1 MLSFISCT
9 QEITRGF
16 QWNSDF
22 RDPTQKTVLNT
33 LVKTYIKVFKTFTI
47 IIIANVQWNVK
58 TYEVVNDRSELL
70 PNRTNTDILE
80 GKKFAEPIPIHTYQ
94 YLRYLPILAS
104 VVSEGI
110 GSISRS
116 GNSRYRKYLPNR
128 SVRIG
133 SIEYRSFTIT
143 KFLSSCCAII
153 WKGSLFGYCAKEIWN
168 ECNNLKSC
176 CCITPTT
183 FKILK
188 WC

>member
-70 PNRTNTDILE
+70 PNRTNTD
-80 GKKFAEPIPIHTYQ
+80 T
-94 YLRYLPILAS
+94 
-104 VVSEGI
+104 
-110 GSISRS
+110 
-116 GNSRYRKYLPNR
+116 
-128 SVRIG
+128 
-133 SIEYRSFTIT
+133 
-143 KFLSSCCAII
+143 
-153 WKGSLFGYCAKEIWN
+153 
-168 ECNNLKSC
+168 
-176 CCITPTT
+176 
-183 FKILK
+183 
-188 WC
+188 